1 MVMGSYI
8 CVVLCSYVWLWVAMC
23 GYGCCE
29 WLCVAMGGCVH
40 VARCGYG

>member
-1 MVMGSYI
+1 MAMS
-8 CVVLCSYVWLWVAMC
+8 SYVWLCVAMCECVAMC